1 MESLERFTL
10 ETSDLQN
17 GLAGKSLGV
26 LDSQGTEDG
35 LQADMGGRTSGQGL
49 EGTNPTLQNSPW
61 SRPLL
66 SASLPL
72 ISVPIRSSSEG
83 ILSSRSQALA
93 FPNHEPIS

>member
-61 SRPLL
+61 S
-66 SASLPL
+66 LPL